1 MPNTKLLHCES
12 KRGTEAL
19 NVAGPFGNAY
29 GQSSCRT
36 NHTAYAMCNGDIM
49 SGIESVPSAYLSI
62 GFLAILGIIMPLTNF
77 LITWVVRPK
86 VDPARPHITKSY
98 LLEGY
103 EVDHS
108 LYPRRLTTFE
118 CGSEPVG
125 DAMIQFHFQYY
136 WYAIIF
142 LVFDVAFMFLVLGG
156 MVVGNATSSELAEN
170 SRGTAVE
177 DAKMAMMIL
186 AIFFSTMSAGVWYV
200 FRKRGRIYI

>member
-1 MPNTKLLHCES
+1 
-12 KRGTEAL
+12 
-19 NVAGPFGNAY
+19 
-29 GQSSCRT
+29 
-36 NHTAYAMCNGDIM
+36 
-49 SGIESVPSAYLSI
+49 
-62 GFLAILGIIMPLTNF
+62 
-77 LITWVVRPK
+77 
-86 VDPARPHITKSY
+86 
-98 LLEGY
+98 LEGY

-156 MVVGNATSSELAEN
+156 MVVGNATSPDLAEN
-170 SRGTAVE
+170 SRESAVE

>member
-1 MPNTKLLHCES
+1 
-12 KRGTEAL
+12 
-19 NVAGPFGNAY
+19 
-29 GQSSCRT
+29 
-36 NHTAYAMCNGDIM
+36 M
-49 SGIESVPSAYLSI
+49 SGLESVPSAYLSI
-62 GFLAILGIIMPLTNF
+62 GFLTVVGIIMPLTNF

-86 VDPARPHITKSY
+86 VDPARPHITRSY

-103 EVDHS
+103 ERDHS

-125 DAMIQFHFQYY
+125 EAMIQFHFQYY

-156 MVVGNATSSELAEN
+156 MVASDATATDVVDREA
-170 SRGTAVE
+170 AVARAT
-177 DAKMAMMIL
+177 DALTIL
-186 AIFFSTMSAGVWYV
+186 GIFFATMSLGVWYV

>member
-1 MPNTKLLHCES
+1 
-12 KRGTEAL
+12 
-19 NVAGPFGNAY
+19 
-29 GQSSCRT
+29 
-36 NHTAYAMCNGDIM
+36 M
-49 SGIESVPSAYLSI
+49 SGLESVPSAYLSI
-62 GFLAILGIIMPLTNF
+62 GFLTVVGIIMPLTNF

-86 VDPARPHITKSY
+86 VDPARPHITRSY

-103 EVDHS
+103 ERDHS

-125 DAMIQFHFQYY
+125 EAMIQFHFQYY

-156 MVVGNATSSELAEN
+156 MVASDATAEGVVD
-170 SRGTAVE
+170 RDGAGARAT
-177 DAKMAMMIL
+177 DALTIL
-186 AIFFSTMSAGVWYV
+186 GIFFATMSLGVWYV

>member
-1 MPNTKLLHCES
+1 MGEP
-12 KRGTEAL
+12 
-19 NVAGPFGNAY
+19 
-29 GQSSCRT
+29 
-36 NHTAYAMCNGDIM
+36 M
-49 SGIESVPSAYLSI
+49 SGLESVPSAYLSI
-62 GFLAILGIIMPLTNF
+62 GFLTVVGIIMPLTNF

-86 VDPARPHITKSY
+86 VDPARPHITRSY

-103 EVDHS
+103 ERDHS

-125 DAMIQFHFQYY
+125 EAMIQFHFQYY

-156 MVVGNATSSELAEN
+156 MVTADATSGDTGTTIAEAE
-170 SRGTAVE
+170 SALLTLG
-177 DAKMAMMIL
+177 
-186 AIFFSTMSAGVWYV
+186 IFFATMSLGVWYV

>member
-1 MPNTKLLHCES
+1 
-12 KRGTEAL
+12 
-19 NVAGPFGNAY
+19 
-29 GQSSCRT
+29 
-36 NHTAYAMCNGDIM
+36 M
-49 SGIESVPSAYLSI
+49 SGLESVPSAYLSI
-62 GFLAILGIIMPLTNF
+62 GFLTIVGIIMPLTNF

-86 VDPARPHITKSY
+86 VDPARPHITRSY

-103 EVDHS
+103 ERDHS

-156 MVVGNATSSELAEN
+156 MVASDATAQDVVDRTGAVERATSALITLGA
-170 SRGTAVE
+170 
-177 DAKMAMMIL
+177 
-186 AIFFSTMSAGVWYV
+186 FFATMSLGVWYV

>member
-1 MPNTKLLHCES
+1 
-12 KRGTEAL
+12 
-19 NVAGPFGNAY
+19 
-29 GQSSCRT
+29 
-36 NHTAYAMCNGDIM
+36 M

-142 LVFDVAFMFLVLGG
+142 LVFDVAFMFLGTWRDGCFRCHLGRCSRRCSAEKQR
-156 MVVGNATSSELAEN
+156 GND
-170 SRGTAVE
+170 V
-177 DAKMAMMIL
+177 L
-186 AIFFSTMSAGVWYV
+186 AIFFSTCRLACGMCSGSEGAFTFEVNIMAER
-200 FRKRGRIYI
+200 RKFCSFQQQGASGDGRRRHR

>member
-1 MPNTKLLHCES
+1 
-12 KRGTEAL
+12 
-19 NVAGPFGNAY
+19 
-29 GQSSCRT
+29 
-36 NHTAYAMCNGDIM
+36 M
-49 SGIESVPSAYLSI
+49 SGLESVPSAYLSI
-62 GFLAILGIIMPLTNF
+62 GFLTVVGIIMPLTNF

-86 VDPARPHITKSY
+86 VAPARPHITRSY

-103 EVDHS
+103 ERDHS

-125 DAMIQFHFQYY
+125 EAIIQFHFQYY

-156 MVVGNATSSELAEN
+156 MVASEETSKASGDIANAEA
-170 SRGTAVE
+170 G
-177 DAKMAMMIL
+177 L
-186 AIFFSTMSAGVWYV
+186 AIIAAFFTIMSLGVWYV

>member
-1 MPNTKLLHCES
+1 
-12 KRGTEAL
+12 
-19 NVAGPFGNAY
+19 
-29 GQSSCRT
+29 
-36 NHTAYAMCNGDIM
+36 M
-49 SGIESVPSAYLSI
+49 SGLESVPSAYLSI
-62 GFLAILGIIMPLTNF
+62 GFLTVVGIIMPLTNF

-86 VDPARPHITKSY
+86 VDPARPHITRSY

-103 EVDHS
+103 ERDHS

-125 DAMIQFHFQYY
+125 EAMIQFHFQYY

-156 MVVGNATSSELAEN
+156 MVAADATKVGSTTTVADAE
-170 SRGTAVE
+170 SALVTLG
-177 DAKMAMMIL
+177 
-186 AIFFSTMSAGVWYV
+186 IFFATMSLGVWYV

>member
-1 MPNTKLLHCES
+1 
-12 KRGTEAL
+12 
-19 NVAGPFGNAY
+19 
-29 GQSSCRT
+29 
-36 NHTAYAMCNGDIM
+36 M
-49 SGIESVPSAYLSI
+49 SGLETVPSAYLSI
-62 GFLAILGIIMPLTNF
+62 GFLTVVGIIMPLTNF

-86 VDPARPHITKSY
+86 VDPARPHVTRSY

-103 EVDHS
+103 ERDHS

-125 DAMIQFHFQYY
+125 EAMIQFHFQYY

-156 MVVGNATSSELAEN
+156 MVASDATAQDVVDREA
-170 SRGTAVE
+170 AVARAT
-177 DAKMAMMIL
+177 DALTIL
-186 AIFFSTMSAGVWYV
+186 GIFFATMSLGVWYV

>member
-1 MPNTKLLHCES
+1 MGEL
-12 KRGTEAL
+12 
-19 NVAGPFGNAY
+19 
-29 GQSSCRT
+29 
-36 NHTAYAMCNGDIM
+36 M
-49 SGIESVPSAYLSI
+49 SGLESVPSAYLSI
-62 GFLAILGIIMPLTNF
+62 GFLTVVGIIMPLTNF

-86 VDPARPHITKSY
+86 VDPARPHITRSY

-103 EVDHS
+103 ERDHS

-125 DAMIQFHFQYY
+125 EAMIQFHFQYY

-156 MVVGNATSSELAEN
+156 MVTADATSQDSTTTVADAE
-170 SRGTAVE
+170 SALLTLG
-177 DAKMAMMIL
+177 
-186 AIFFSTMSAGVWYV
+186 IFFATMSLGVWYV